1 MPVTKKPR
9 KTTKKKSTKRNQ
21 HQKRPFLKKIWW
33 LFWRLGLV
41 AMLLLVVV
49 FAYFDLVITKKFE
62 GQKWSL
68 PAHVYTR
75 PLDVY
80 VGQRVDLSE
89 VLNELSELGYQKK
102 TSAAEVTRV
111 GQYYVD
117 SNKSVSIYLREF
129 IFWNETQK
137 MNSLR

>member
-117 SNKSVSIYLREF
+117 SMSSAAGCL
-129 IFWNETQK
+129 
-137 MNSLR
+137 